1 MNTWPTYVR
10 TVIGDTKHRAVAS
23 RLGIHFSTL
32 SGWLHGRYTPP
43 AETVIEFARA
53 YDLNRTEALVAAGY
67 LSADEADLTEATV
80 TDPSTLP
87 LDVLLAEI
95 GRRTGERV
103 A

>member
-1 MNTWPTYVR
+1 MNTWPTYVK

-23 RLGIHFSTL
+23 RLGIHFTTL

-53 YDLNRTEALVAAGY
+53 YDLNRTEALVAAGH
-67 LSADEADLTEATV
+67 LTSDEAEITGATV
-80 TDPSTLP
+80 TDPTAIP

-95 GRRTGERV
+95 GRRTGQAV